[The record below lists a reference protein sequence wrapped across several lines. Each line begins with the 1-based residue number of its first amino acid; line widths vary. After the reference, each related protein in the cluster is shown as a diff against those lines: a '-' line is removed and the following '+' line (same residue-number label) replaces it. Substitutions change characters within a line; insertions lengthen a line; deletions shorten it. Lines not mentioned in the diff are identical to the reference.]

1 MGELEGHDPT
11 RMRISDADRHKVA
24 EVLREAAGQGR
35 LDLDELDERL
45 EATFNAKTY
54 ADLVPITVD
63 LHPAPAAPPAAQQ
76 VSPYAAGI
84 PGSAP
89 RHTTSLAIM
98 GGQDRKGIWEVGAT
112 HNAFALMGGIDIDL
126 RQAIFTTR
134 EVVINASTVMG
145 GIDII
150 VNAFTR
156 VSVEGVGIM
165 GAFDEGR
172 AKIEPAFG
180 PESPLVRVRGIALM
194 GAVTRSASRC
204 PARARSADSGCPA
217 PGRTASCTGARTPTD
232 PPEDLRAGQCCRA
245 IRVTR
250 SGAGRRRRGLATVD
264 PARRWP
270 GRR

>member
-11 RMRISDADRHKVA
+11 RMRISDADRHKVS

-63 LHPAPAAPPAAQQ
+63 LHPAPTAPPAAQQ
-76 VSPYAAGI
+76 PSPYAAGL
-84 PGSAP
+84 PGTAP

-98 GGQDRKGIWEVGAT
+98 GGQDRKGIWEVGAH

-126 RQAIFTTR
+126 RQAIFSTR

-145 GIDII
+145 GIDVI

-165 GAFDEGR
+165 GAFDEAR

-180 PESPLVRVRGIALM
+180 PDSPLVRVRGIALM
-194 GAVTRSASRC
+194 GAVSVVRK
-204 PARARSADSGCPA
+204 PM
-217 PGRTASCTGARTPTD
+217 PGEG
-232 PPEDLRAGQCCRA
+232 
-245 IRVTR
+245 
-250 SGAGRRRRGLATVD
+250 RRRGLK
-264 PARRWP
+264 RP
-270 GRR
+270 GTGPHGQLH

>member
-1 MGELEGHDPT
+1 MGELEGHDPA

-45 EATFNAKTY
+45 EATFSAKTY

-63 LHPAPAAPPAAQQ
+63 LQPAPAVPPAAHQP
-76 VSPYAAGI
+76 SPYAAGM
-84 PGSAP
+84 PGTAP

-98 GGQDRKGIWEVGAT
+98 GGQDRKGIWEVGAN

-126 RQAIFTTR
+126 RQAIFTTP

-145 GIDII
+145 GIDVI

-165 GAFDEGR
+165 GAFDEAP
-172 AKIEPAFG
+172 AKVEPAFG
-180 PESPLVRVRGIALM
+180 RDSPLVRVRGIALM
-194 GAVTRSASRC
+194 GAVTVVRK
-204 PARARSADSGCPA
+204 PM
-217 PGRTASCTGARTPTD
+217 PGEGRKRRLRPPGTGPH
-232 PPEDLRAGQCCRA
+232 GQ
-245 IRVTR
+245 
-250 SGAGRRRRGLATVD
+250 LH
-264 PARRWP
+264 
-270 GRR
+270 

>member
-11 RMRISDADRHKVA
+11 RMRISDADRHNVA

-45 EATFNAKTY
+45 EATFAAKTY

-63 LHPAPAAPPAAQQ
+63 LHPAPTAPASAQPL
-76 VSPYAAGI
+76 SPYAARL
-84 PGSAP
+84 PGTAP

-98 GGQDRKGIWEVGAT
+98 GGQDRKGIWEVGAN

-126 RQAIFTTR
+126 RQAIFSSR

-145 GIDII
+145 GIDVI

-165 GAFDEGR
+165 GAFDEAR

-180 PESPLVRVRGIALM
+180 PDSPLVRVRGIALM
-194 GAVTRSASRC
+194 GAVSVVRK
-204 PARARSADSGCPA
+204 PM
-217 PGRTASCTGARTPTD
+217 PG
-232 PPEDLRAGQCCRA
+232 E
-245 IRVTR
+245 
-250 SGAGRRRRGLATVD
+250 GRKRGL
-264 PARRWP
+264 RLP
-270 GRR
+270 GTGPHGQLH

>member
-11 RMRISDADRHKVA
+11 RMRISDADRHKVS

-63 LHPAPAAPPAAQQ
+63 LHPAPTSPPNAQSP
-76 VSPYAAGI
+76 SPYAAGL
-84 PGSAP
+84 PGTAP

-98 GGQDRKGIWEVGAT
+98 GGQDRKGVWEVGAT

-126 RQAIFTTR
+126 RQAIFSTR

-172 AKIEPAFG
+172 AKIEPAVG
-180 PESPLVRVRGIALM
+180 PDSPLVRVRGIALM
-194 GAVTRSASRC
+194 GAVTTTRK
-204 PARARSADSGCPA
+204 PM
-217 PGRTASCTGARTPTD
+217 PG
-232 PPEDLRAGQCCRA
+232 E
-245 IRVTR
+245 
-250 SGAGRRRRGLATVD
+250 GRRRGRKL
-264 PARRWP
+264 P
-270 GRR
+270 GTGPHGQLH

>member
-45 EATFNAKTY
+45 EATFSAKTY

-63 LHPAPAAPPAAQQ
+63 LHPAPAAPPTAQQ
-76 VSPYAAGI
+76 ASTYAAGI
-84 PGSAP
+84 PGTAP

-194 GAVTRSASRC
+194 GAVTTVRK
-204 PARARSADSGCPA
+204 PM
-217 PGRTASCTGARTPTD
+217 PGEGKK
-232 PPEDLRAGQCCRA
+232 
-245 IRVTR
+245 
-250 SGAGRRRRGLATVD
+250 RGL
-264 PARRWP
+264 RLP
-270 GRR
+270 GTGPHGQLH